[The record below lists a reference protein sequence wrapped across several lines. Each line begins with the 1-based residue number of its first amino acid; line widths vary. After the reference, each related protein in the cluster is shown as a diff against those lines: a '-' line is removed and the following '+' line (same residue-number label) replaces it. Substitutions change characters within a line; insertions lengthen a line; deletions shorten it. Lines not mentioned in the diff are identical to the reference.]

1 MATMLLTALLA
12 TTMLFSAGQGAIASD
27 QEAKRIDCRV
37 NAGPCITT
45 VEGLI
50 VTFDISP
57 KPVKVMHDLVFTVT
71 LIDHGKPVT
80 DASVMI
86 DLTMPGMYMGK
97 NAVRLQRGQKG
108 TYTGSGVIVRCP
120 TGEKIWQATIAV
132 RRVNRTSVVSYTF
145 EVS

>member
-1 MATMLLTALLA
+1 MLLTAVLA
-12 TTMLFSAGQGAIASD
+12 TTLLFGAGQRAVAS
-27 QEAKRIDCRV
+27 ERELNRIDCRV
-37 NAGPCITT
+37 NSGPCLKTA
-45 VEGLI
+45 EGLS
-50 VTFDISP
+50 VAFDISP
-57 KPVKVMHDLVFTVT
+57 KPVKVMHDLIFTVT
-71 LIDHGKPVT
+71 LIDNGKPVT

-97 NAVRLQRGQKG
+97 NAVRLKRGQKG

-120 TGEKIWQATIAV
+120 TGEKIWQASIVV